1 MKTNDS
7 RSVMNKRMSR
17 FFGSFNRVIFTD
29 FIVADTYLL
38 LILYRY
44 IYRTMEKK
52 FVFGDIVLMI
62 ADGPRMVVESYVVDE
77 DPPGQFTESNEF
89 VNVVYFA
96 GDSFKRDT
104 FHQDLLIFAEEV

>member
-1 MKTNDS
+1 
-7 RSVMNKRMSR
+7 
-17 FFGSFNRVIFTD
+17 
-29 FIVADTYLL
+29 
-38 LILYRY
+38 
-44 IYRTMEKK
+44 MEKK

-104 FHQDLLIFAEEV
+104 FHQDLLIFAEEG